1 MLSKPKVF
9 NYRNR
14 GEERTVTKPW
24 VFNYGDYERVVEE
37 NESLKE
43 RIEEL
48 QEINQELKDAL
59 LKTNRLV
66 SRLMTERLNEQDNT

>member
-1 MLSKPKVF
+1 M
-9 NYRNR
+9 
-14 GEERTVTKPW
+14 TKPW

-37 NESLKE
+37 NERLKE

-48 QEINQELKDAL
+48 QEINLELKDAL

-66 SRLMTERLNEQDNT
+66 CRLTERFNEQDNT

>member
-14 GEERTVTKPW
+14 GEERTMTKPW

-37 NESLKE
+37 NERLKE

-48 QEINQELKDAL
+48 QEINLELKDVL
-59 LKTNRLV
+59 LKTNLLLV
-66 SRLMTERLNEQDNT
+66 SLLTERLNEQDNT

>member
-1 MLSKPKVF
+1 MI
-9 NYRNR
+9 
-14 GEERTVTKPW
+14 KPW

-37 NESLKE
+37 NERLKE

-48 QEINQELKDAL
+48 QEINLELKDAL

-66 SRLMTERLNEQDNT
+66 CRLTER

>member
-1 MLSKPKVF
+1 MI
-9 NYRNR
+9 
-14 GEERTVTKPW
+14 KPW

-37 NESLKE
+37 NERLKE

-48 QEINQELKDAL
+48 QEINLELKDAL

-66 SRLMTERLNEQDNT
+66 CRLTERLYEQDNT